1 MGSGDPG
8 LLVIG
13 AGFGRTGTLSTKAA
27 LETLLGGKCYH
38 MASAAASQP
47 AAAAAAG
54 DGNGD
59 DVALFP
65 AASKVWAES
74 WCWVLQADSI
84 LNRQHKVWATAF
96 TNWPA
101 GRSTALATLSTYKS
115 GIDLPI
121 QMVYKQLMAEFPD
134 AKVLLTVRAT
144 IWKVDLL
151 LRGAP
156 AYVAALCPDVKYW
169 IAMHDAYFAPSGLF
183 QGRIHDKEHMRQ
195 VFEGWNAEVQRVV
208 PPDRLLVFNVKQG
221 WAPLCAF
228 LGVPVPDDKSFP
240 NVNDSA
246 EFQQVL
252 VKIRRALTLLSW
264 GIPAAGVA
272 LLASVV
278 YAARMLLQVQWR
290 AALG

>member
-1 MGSGDPG
+1 MD
-8 LLVIG
+8 I
-13 AGFGRTGTLSTKAA
+13 
-27 LETLLGGKCYH
+27 
-38 MASAAASQP
+38 
-47 AAAAAAG
+47 
-54 DGNGD
+54 
-59 DVALFP
+59 
-65 AASKVWAES
+65 
-74 WCWVLQADSI
+74 I

-115 GIDLPI
+115 GIDQPI
-121 QMVYKQLMAEFPD
+121 QILYKELLAEYPD

-156 AYVAALCPDVKYW
+156 TYVAALCPDVKYW
-169 IAMHDAYFAPSGLF
+169 IAMRDAYFAPSGLF

-208 PPDRLLVFNVKQG
+208 PADRLLVFNVKQG

-228 LGVPVPDDKSFP
+228 LGVPVPDDKIL
-240 NVNDSA
+240 A
-246 EFQQVL
+246 
-252 VKIRRALTLLSW
+252 KIHRALTLLSW
-264 GIPAAGVA
+264 GIPAAGMA

-278 YAARMLLQVQWR
+278 YASRKLR
-290 AALG
+290 SI

>member
-1 MGSGDPG
+1 MD
-8 LLVIG
+8 I
-13 AGFGRTGTLSTKAA
+13 
-27 LETLLGGKCYH
+27 
-38 MASAAASQP
+38 
-47 AAAAAAG
+47 
-54 DGNGD
+54 
-59 DVALFP
+59 
-65 AASKVWAES
+65 
-74 WCWVLQADSI
+74 I
-84 LNRQHKVWATAF
+84 LNRQHKVWASAF

-101 GRSTALATLSTYKS
+101 GRSTALATLSTYKC
-115 GIDLPI
+115 GIDQPI
-121 QMVYKQLMAEFPD
+121 QILYKELLEEFPD

-195 VFEGWNAEVQRVV
+195 HEGYSTLKVGTLVALGLQVFEGWNAEVQRVV
-208 PPDRLLVFNVKQG
+208 PADRLLVFNVKQG

-228 LGVPVPDDKSFP
+228 LGVPVPDDKPFP

-246 EFQQVL
+246 EFQQIL
-252 VKIRRALTLLSW
+252 AKIRRALTLLSW
-264 GIPAAGVA
+264 GIPAAGMA

-278 YAARMLLQVQWR
+278 YAARKLR
-290 AALG
+290 

>member
-1 MGSGDPG
+1 MD
-8 LLVIG
+8 I
-13 AGFGRTGTLSTKAA
+13 
-27 LETLLGGKCYH
+27 
-38 MASAAASQP
+38 
-47 AAAAAAG
+47 
-54 DGNGD
+54 
-59 DVALFP
+59 
-65 AASKVWAES
+65 
-74 WCWVLQADSI
+74 I

-115 GIDLPI
+115 GIDQPI
-121 QMVYKQLMAEFPD
+121 QILYKELLAEFPD
-134 AKVLLTVRAT
+134 AKVLLTVRDFDSWYTSVLAT

-183 QGRIHDKEHMRQ
+183 QGRIHDKEHMRK

-208 PPDRLLVFNVKQG
+208 PPDRLLVFNAKSQPDEITAWPEPLPVLLFCACALQVRQG

-228 LGVPVPDDKSFP
+228 LGVPVPDDKPFP

-246 EFQQVL
+246 EFQQVSL
-252 VKIRRALTLLSW
+252 SSWQPGSTLQQPHQPC
-264 GIPAAGVA
+264 PARDVPANPA
-272 LLASVV
+272 PSLEPASV
-278 YAARMLLQVQWR
+278 AADPREDTPRIDIVELGHPRCWHGAVGVRGVCSPQ
-290 AALG
+290 AALSTVG

>member
-27 LETLLGGKCYH
+27 LETLLGG
-38 MASAAASQP
+38 
-47 AAAAAAG
+47 
-54 DGNGD
+54 
-59 DVALFP
+59 
-65 AASKVWAES
+65 KVWAES

-121 QMVYKQLMAEFPD
+121 QMVYKQLMKEYPD
-134 AKVLLTVRAT
+134 AKVLLTVRDFDSWYTSVLAT

-156 AYVAALCPDVKYW
+156 TYVAALCPDVKYW

-228 LGVPVPDDKSFP
+228 LGVPVPDDK
-240 NVNDSA
+240 
-246 EFQQVL
+246 VL
-252 VKIRRALTLLSW
+252 VKIRRILTLLSW